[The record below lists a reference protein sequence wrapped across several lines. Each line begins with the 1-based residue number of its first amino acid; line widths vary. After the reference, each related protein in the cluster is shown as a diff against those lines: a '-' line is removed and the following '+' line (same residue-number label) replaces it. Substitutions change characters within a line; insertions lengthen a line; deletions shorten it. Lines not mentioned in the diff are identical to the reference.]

1 MRRKYRMFGV
11 PRAVANENF
20 PFLDYSSIN
29 LRCMFNTLG
38 CLFALVIGFVVF
50 FAIAFGRI
58 LGFILSLFGIG
69 FNNDTDRY
77 NAGTQQQGFRQNANQ
92 QRSTSQQA
100 SQRSSGNMHTGRQQE
115 KIFAKDESEYVDFED
130 VK

>member
-1 MRRKYRMFGV
+1 
-11 PRAVANENF
+11 
-20 PFLDYSSIN
+20 
-29 LRCMFNTLG
+29 MFNTLG

-92 QRSTSQQA
+92 QRSTSQQG

-115 KIFAKDESEYVDFED
+115 KIFTKDESEYVDFED

>member
-1 MRRKYRMFGV
+1 
-11 PRAVANENF
+11 
-20 PFLDYSSIN
+20 
-29 LRCMFNTLG
+29 MFNTLG
-38 CLFALVIGFVVF
+38 CLFALVVGFVVF

-77 NAGTQQQGFRQNANQ
+77 NAGTQQQGFRQNANRQ
-92 QRSTSQQA
+92 HGTSQQDNR
-100 SQRSSGNMHTGRQQE
+100 RSSGNAHTERQQE
-115 KIFAKDESEYVDFED
+115 KIFTKDESEYVDFEE

>member
-1 MRRKYRMFGV
+1 
-11 PRAVANENF
+11 
-20 PFLDYSSIN
+20 
-29 LRCMFNTLG
+29 MFNTLG
-38 CLFALVIGFVVF
+38 CLFALVVGFIVF

-77 NAGTQQQGFRQNANQ
+77 NAGTQQQGFRQNANRQ
-92 QRSTSQQA
+92 HGTSQQDNR
-100 SQRSSGNMHTGRQQE
+100 RSSGNAHTERQQE
-115 KIFAKDESEYVDFED
+115 KIFTKDESEYVDFEE

>member
-1 MRRKYRMFGV
+1 
-11 PRAVANENF
+11 
-20 PFLDYSSIN
+20 
-29 LRCMFNTLG
+29 MFNTLG
-38 CLFALVIGFVVF
+38 CLFALVVGFVVF

-77 NAGTQQQGFRQNANQ
+77 NAGTQQQGFRQQ
-92 QRSTSQQA
+92 G

-115 KIFAKDESEYVDFED
+115 KIFTKDESEYVDFED

>member
-1 MRRKYRMFGV
+1 
-11 PRAVANENF
+11 
-20 PFLDYSSIN
+20 
-29 LRCMFNTLG
+29 MFNTLG

-69 FNNDTDRY
+69 LNNDTDRD
-77 NAGTQQQGFRQNANQ
+77 NAGTLQQGFRQPATQ
-92 QRSTSQQA
+92 QRGTSQQA

>member
-1 MRRKYRMFGV
+1 
-11 PRAVANENF
+11 
-20 PFLDYSSIN
+20 
-29 LRCMFNTLG
+29 MFNTLG
-38 CLFALVIGFVVF
+38 CLFALVVGFVVF

-69 FNNDTDRY
+69 FNNDTDRN
-77 NAGTQQQGFRQNANQ
+77 NAGTQQQGFRQNANRQ
-92 QRSTSQQA
+92 HGTSQQDNR
-100 SQRSSGNMHTGRQQE
+100 RSSGNMHTGRQQE